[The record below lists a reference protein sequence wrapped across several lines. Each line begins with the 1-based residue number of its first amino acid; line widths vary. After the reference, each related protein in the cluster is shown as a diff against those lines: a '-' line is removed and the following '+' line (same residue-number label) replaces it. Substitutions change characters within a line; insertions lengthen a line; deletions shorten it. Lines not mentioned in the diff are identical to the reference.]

1 MLKQLLANTLIA
13 LSKFCVSTSQKLV
26 PSSSIKDDGTAAGS
40 PHYNQLGRQPIVE
53 MLETFSAEEF
63 MGYLKGN
70 TLKYT
75 RRAGLK
81 AGTNDQ
87 AKANQYRSWT
97 RQFESVGGITLNK
110 KFYTKE

>member
-1 MLKQLLANTLIA
+1 
-13 LSKFCVSTSQKLV
+13 
-26 PSSSIKDDGTAAGS
+26 
-40 PHYNQLGRQPIVE
+40 
-53 MLETFSAEEF
+53 MLETLSAEEF
-63 MGYLKGN
+63 LGYLKGN